1 MVGARAFQTEC
12 WRGHE
17 LDMLED
23 QREGP
28 WLEPNEHVGEGRRDN
43 KKIGRK
49 GRIRAFLQLIILY

>member
-1 MVGARAFQTEC
+1 MLEIC